1 MPGRG
6 LQQIEPENRS
16 KIQPVIK
23 LTPAIKNLSSFLN
36 FRFNRNRSHTV
47 DISTLIGI
55 VVAFGLVIISILLGG
70 DGTWFINYPSVMIV
84 LGGTMGATL
93 LSYPLSEVL
102 SVFKVAKNVFLH
114 RPQIPSQLIPL
125 IARFAKKARREGILS
140 FESLLKDIDD
150 PFLVK
155 GIQMAI
161 DGMESSSIED
171 VMTTEIQY
179 LEERHRLGSEI
190 FTTMGTFAPAVG
202 MLGTIIGL
210 VQMLMQ
216 LEDPSQI
223 GAPMAVALLTT
234 FYGTLLANLLF
245 LPVAGKL
252 KTRSKQEIL
261 VKQMVLEG
269 VISIQSGDNHHIV
282 EQKLKAFIA
291 PKARLAASVQPAKA

>member
-1 MPGRG
+1 
-6 LQQIEPENRS
+6 
-16 KIQPVIK
+16 
-23 LTPAIKNLSSFLN
+23 
-36 FRFNRNRSHTV
+36 V
-47 DISTLIGI
+47 DITTLIGI
-55 VVAFGLVIISILLGG
+55 LVAFGLVIISIMMGG
-70 DGTWFINYPSVMIV
+70 DGTWFINYPSIMIV
-84 LGGTMGATL
+84 MGGTMGATL

-102 SVFKVAKNVFLH
+102 SVFKVVKNVFLN
-114 RPQIPSQLIPL
+114 RSQAASQLIPL
-125 IARFAKKARREGILS
+125 ISGFAKKARQEGILS
-140 FESLLKDIDD
+140 FESQLKDIED

-171 VMTTEIQY
+171 VMTTEIIY

-190 FTTMGTFAPAVG
+190 FTTMGTFSPAVG

-216 LEDPSQI
+216 MEDPSQI

-234 FYGTLLANLLF
+234 FYGTLLANLFF

-261 VKQMVLEG
+261 LKQMVLEG
-269 VISIQSGDNHHIV
+269 VISIQSGDNHRIV

-291 PKARLAASVQPAKA
+291 PKARVTISNEPAKA

>member
-1 MPGRG
+1 M
-6 LQQIEPENRS
+6 
-16 KIQPVIK
+16 
-23 LTPAIKNLSSFLN
+23 
-36 FRFNRNRSHTV
+36 
-47 DISTLIGI
+47 DITTLIGI
-55 VVAFGLVIISILLGG
+55 LVAFGLVIISILMGG
-70 DGTWFINYPSVMIV
+70 DGTWFVNYPSIMIV

-114 RPQIPSQLIPL
+114 RSQIASELIPL
-125 IARFAKKARREGILS
+125 IAGFAKKARQEGILS
-140 FESLLKDIDD
+140 FESQLKDIED

-161 DGMESSSIED
+161 DGMESSSIKD
-171 VMTTEIQY
+171 VMTTEIIY

-190 FTTMGTFAPAVG
+190 FTTMGTFSPAVG

-216 LEDPSQI
+216 MKDPSQI
-223 GAPMAVALLTT
+223 GAPMAIALLTT
-234 FYGTLLANLLF
+234 FYGTLLANLFF

-261 VKQMVLEG
+261 LKQMVLEG
-269 VISIQSGDNHHIV
+269 VISIQSGDNHRIV
-282 EQKLKAFIA
+282 EQKLKAFLA
-291 PKARLAASVQPAKA
+291 PKARVTINGEPAKA